1 MKNNIKDIKNK
12 DNRSYLE
19 INPTAQRNKA
29 LEALAKAKKVEA
41 DRIAAGKKWYVSA
54 DHKTSVLR

>member
-1 MKNNIKDIKNK
+1 MKNNIKYIKNK

-19 INPTAQRNKA
+19 VNPTSQRAKA

-41 DRIAAGKKWYVSA
+41 DQIAAGKKWHVSV
-54 DHKTSVLR
+54 DGKTSRLC